1 MVSVSE
7 YSEKEGQPDYLLKYL
22 TVKLAPVL
30 LKLKPASL
38 LPLYNCRNFGWE
50 NHYDLWREQKED
62 ITGELGISFKE
73 LKDTPGGKPV
83 LFYNPEALFDT
94 ITRSENSAYLE
105 RFGYSSCSAVEDY
118 LELLKRRFCAAE
130 GNRLSFPHEIGVFL
144 GYPLKDVKGFIEGGK
159 AVPTERGLWLVFGK
173 PEESMQLM
181 QIHKKAEKVF
191 VRFMENRRNPLP
203 FIERV
208 SAHFRKTG
216 NSATA
221 N

>member
-1 MVSVSE
+1 MASALE
-7 YSEKEGQPDYLLKYL
+7 DLEEKSREQCLLEHL
-22 TVKLAPVL
+22 LVKLAPVL
-30 LKLKPASL
+30 VKVKPSAL
-38 LPLYNCRNFGWE
+38 VALCNCEMSGE
-50 NHYDLWREQKED
+50 KNHYDLWKEQKVD
-62 ITGELGISFKE
+62 IARTLKISFKE
-73 LKDTPGGKPV
+73 LKATSKGRQV